1 MPRDGADGP
10 MTMKILYT
18 NFHCA
23 QGIGGH
29 TAYIARLAAALAQRH
44 SVSIAAPRASALQRI
59 GQALP
64 GVRTHAQDF
73 PSRLY
78 RLPAAVRRLQ
88 RLLRDEQYDVVHVN
102 GSSDHRL
109 VLLASLTL
117 RRRPKIVM
125 TKHND
130 HRIGGASAWLRIL
143 AGTDHV
149 IAVCDHV
156 KARLARSPYARK
168 GVTRVFNGIDTRR
181 FAPAAETSRPV
192 LRRQYFG
199 HEMPDRIV
207 LGSNAGTSDYKG
219 WMYMVRAVAE
229 LPRPLR
235 ARFHVTVAGAR
246 PSDAELDEVR
256 ALSMRDHFTY
266 VGDLEDVR
274 PFLAAIDVGFVLSHR
289 IETISFACR
298 EMMASGKPVIV
309 TSHCGLPENITPG
322 IDGWV
327 VPPRS
332 TTAISAV
339 LKGMQAGAHDLARM
353 GSAARSKAVREFG
366 IEPFIDGTEHVYMRL
381 MNPLPGI
388 LELYDPRIQ
397 G

>member
-1 MPRDGADGP
+1 

-23 QGIGGH
+23 SGVGGH
-29 TAYIARLAAALAQRH
+29 TAYVARLASALAQRH
-44 SVSIAAPRASALQRI
+44 SVSIAAPSGSALQRI
-59 GQALP
+59 GRGLP
-64 GVRTHAQDF
+64 GVQTYTQEF

-78 RLPAAVRRLQ
+78 RLPAAVRQLNG
-88 RLLRDEQYDVVHVN
+88 LLRAQRYDIVHVN

-117 RRRPKIVM
+117 RKRPKIVL

-130 HRIGGASAWLRIL
+130 HRISGPSAWVRIL

-156 KARLARSPYARK
+156 KRKLARSPYARR
-168 GVTRVFNGIDTRR
+168 GVTRVFNGIDTRG
-181 FAPAAETSRPV
+181 FTPAAEATRPA
-192 LRRQYFG
+192 LRVKYFQS
-199 HEMPDRIV
+199 EMPGRIV

-219 WMYMVRAVAE
+219 WMYMVRAVAG
-229 LPRPLR
+229 LPPAERD
-235 ARFHVTVAGAR
+235 RFHVAVAGGRLCAA
-246 PSDAELDEVR
+246 DLDEVR
-256 ALSMRDHFTY
+256 ALNMQEHFTY
-266 VGDLEDVR
+266 VGDLDDVR

-298 EMMASGKPVIV
+298 EMMACGKPVVV
-309 TSHCGLPENITPG
+309 TSQSGLPENITAG

-332 TTAISAV
+332 VGEITEV
-339 LKGMQAGAHDLARM
+339 LKSLLSGAKDTTRM
-353 GSAARSKAVREFG
+353 GAAARSKAVREFG
-366 IEPFIDGTEHVYMRL
+366 IEPFIAGTEHVYLGL

-388 LELYDPRIQ
+388 LQLYDPR